1 MGPIPFF
8 LTFHSELK
16 KVQFGLNR
24 PRIAD
29 SRGNFSFGQ
38 EEGEDH
44 QAGAAAAKN
53 RKISNCKLAPMTHT
67 IICPTLTM
75 TEKNGFCARA
85 RARART

>member
-1 MGPIPFF
+1 M
-8 LTFHSELK
+8 
-16 KVQFGLNR
+16 
-24 PRIAD
+24 AD
-29 SRGNFSFGQ
+29 SRADFSFGQ

-85 RARART
+85 RARTYYVATT

>member
-29 SRGNFSFGQ
+29 SRGNLSFGQ

-53 RKISNCKLAPMTHT
+53 RKISNCK
-67 IICPTLTM
+67 
-75 TEKNGFCARA
+75 
-85 RARART
+85 